1 MALSTLVAALLISC
15 MLVILFVRSK
25 SRSIG
30 ILRGPPRFSR
40 LFGYELELLHQENV
54 GDHEFQWVD
63 EYGSAFRVPD
73 VYGTDSLWLVDP
85 RALQHILHTSG
96 YNYTTPRD
104 VDFDLRGASHQRQRR
119 VLNPA
124 FSLGHLRQFSS
135 VFQFYASK
143 LVKRI
148 EDQIFIKPS
157 EPVDMAKLIP
167 KLTLDVIGETGFS
180 YHFGALDDETTE
192 LSEKL
197 LHIFDDSKMPTKFQV
212 LMKSLRRYLPPV
224 ISEMTRVLPTK
235 EDIRF
240 AEFHHTADRIAENL
254 VKEKEKEQRIQNNTT
269 GSDILDIL
277 YHSNNAEDPKKRI
290 TNEELISQLSTLVLA
305 GHDTTAFSIAWF
317 LYELSAHPQDQRK
330 IMEEIKA
337 ARAQSRTGEFT
348 ISDYDSMTHLN
359 ASMKEVLRLHPIV
372 NRFVREAGR
381 DDVLPLQ
388 FPVTTRN
395 GEVVDNIPVKKGQ
408 RIEIAIAPYNRFAA
422 VWGKDAHDFRP
433 SRFLDIDTKKQT
445 ALGLYNNLMSFS
457 AGVKACIGWRFA
469 IVEIQTVIV
478 GLLERLEFSL
488 PEGGLDMQRPPGLV
502 MHPIVKG
509 KEEEGPHLPLVVRP
523 RVI

>member
-1 MALSTLVAALLISC
+1 MLHTQDSRPHLGRVSTMALSTLVAALLISC

-104 VDFDLRGASHQRQRR
+104 VDFDLRG
-119 VLNPA
+119 
-124 FSLGHLRQFSS
+124 FLGMGLFSS

-445 ALGLYNNLMSFS
+445 ALGLYNNL
-457 AGVKACIGWRFA
+457 